1 MSILQKTMAKLR
13 YPIGIQT
20 FSNIIN
26 GKYSYV
32 DKTMYIPRL
41 LDAAKYVFLSRPRR
55 FGKSLTLSMLHSYF
69 SGERELFKNLEIDSL
84 NVEWIKRPVV
94 HFDFNASDYLRED
107 GLETRLDASLGLY
120 ESEYGITN
128 ISKSFPVRFENII
141 RTAYL
146 KSGLEVTIL
155 VDEYDKPLL
164 GIEENPALIDKNQS
178 TLKSFFGV
186 LKSMDRYI
194 HFAMLTGVARFNKV
208 SIFSDLN
215 NLRDVSMQND
225 FADICGWTQTELEEN
240 YKEGIMELAES
251 NSISYGKALEKLR
264 HLYDGYKFAPAGD
277 RLYNPF
283 SVLNALASGEFGSYW
298 FQTGTPTF
306 LAKRILNNRI
316 LLPSLNHQ
324 WVEKSELE
332 AIGLQDNDPIPLLFQ
347 TGYLTI
353 KSTDGNEFEL
363 HFPNEEVESGFAK
376 QLSRLYIP
384 ELNDLNGE
392 FALRK
397 FRIDLRNGNVEDF
410 MLRLQTMVKD
420 VPYEQHNEKFYQNI
434 VYLIF
439 TLIGADARMEEHSNL
454 GRTDLVVRMDKYI
467 YIFEFKYN
475 GSVTE
480 AMQQIKERDY
490 AGRFKMSGKK
500 IILVSANFSD
510 TSRGLETWLIER
522 Q

>member
-1 MSILQKTMAKLR
+1 MAKLR

-20 FSNIIN
+20 FSSIVN
-26 GKYSYV
+26 GKYAYV
-32 DKTMYIPRL
+32 DKTMYIPKL

-69 SGERELFKNLEIDSL
+69 SDERELFEGLAVGDLDVNW
-84 NVEWIKRPVV
+84 VKRPVI
-94 HFDFNASDYLRED
+94 HFDFNTSDYLRED
-107 GLETRLDASLGLY
+107 GLETRLDASLALY
-120 ESEYGITN
+120 EAEYGITN
-128 ISKSFPVRFENII
+128 IATSFPIRFENVI
-141 RTAYL
+141 RAAYQQT
-146 KSGLEVTIL
+146 GLEVAIL

-164 GIEENPALIDKNQS
+164 GIEDNPALIEKNQS

-215 NLRDVSMQND
+215 NLRDISMQND
-225 FADICGWTQTELEEN
+225 FADICGWTQTELEDN
-240 YKEGIMELAES
+240 YSEGIGDLAES
-251 NSISYGKALEKLR
+251 NSISYSEALDKLR
-264 HLYDGYKFAPAGD
+264 RLYDGYKFSPSGN

-306 LAKRILNNRI
+306 LAKRIINNRV
-316 LLPSLNHQ
+316 LLPSLNCQ

-332 AIGLQDNDPIPLLFQ
+332 AVGIQDNDPIPLLFQ

-376 QLSRLYIP
+376 QLSRLYVP
-384 ELNDLNGE
+384 ELNDTNGD

-397 FRIDLRNGNVEDF
+397 FRVDLRNGDAENF
-410 MLRLQTMVKD
+410 MLRLQSMVKD
-420 VPYEQHNEKFYQNI
+420 TPYEQHNEKFYQNI
-434 VYLIF
+434 VYLLF
-439 TLIGADARMEEHSNL
+439 TLLGTDARMEEHSSQ
-454 GRTDLVVRMDKYI
+454 GRADLVVRMEKYV

-475 GSVTE
+475 GSAEE
-480 AMQQIKERDY
+480 ALMQIREKDY
-490 AGRFKMSGKK
+490 AGRFKMSDKQ
-500 IILVSANFSD
+500 IILIGANFSS
-510 TSRGLETWLIER
+510 TSRGLDSWLIER